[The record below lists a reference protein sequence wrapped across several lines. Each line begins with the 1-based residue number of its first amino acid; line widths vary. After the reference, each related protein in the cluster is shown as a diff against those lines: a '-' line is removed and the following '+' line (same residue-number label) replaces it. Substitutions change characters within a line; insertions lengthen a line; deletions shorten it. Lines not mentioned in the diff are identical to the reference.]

1 MILRL
6 DRDFFQRDTVLVAR
20 ELLGMQ
26 FVCIDQG
33 DRLAGIVTETE
44 AYRGEDDLACH
55 ARAGLTARTAVMYG
69 PPGHVYTYFSY
80 GMHWLINIVTE
91 IEGYPGAVLIRGLA
105 PTRGLKKISQRRK
118 ARPRS
123 EWTNGPAKVCQA
135 FGIDKTHNGMD
146 ICTTDSSIFVEK
158 RPPISDSSV
167 TYGPRVGL
175 NNVPEPW
182 KSMPWRFQINNY
194 GTGHIDT
201 KEKRE

>member
-6 DRDFFQRDTVLVAR
+6 DRDFFLRDTVLVAR

>member
-1 MILRL
+1 MIVRL
-6 DRDFFQRDTVLVAR
+6 DRDFFQRDTVMVAR

-105 PTRGLKKISQRRK
+105 PTLGLKKISLRRK

-146 ICTTDSSIFVEK
+146 ICNTDSSIFVEK

-194 GTGHIDT
+194 ATGHIDI
-201 KEKRE
+201 KENS

>member
-33 DRLAGIVTETE
+33 DRLVGIVTETE

-69 PPGHVYTYFSY
+69 PPGHVYTYFTY

-105 PTRGLKKISQRRK
+105 PTLGLKKISQRRK

-146 ICTTDSSIFVEK
+146 ICTTDSYIFVEK
-158 RPPISDSSV
+158 RPPISDSCV

-182 KSMPWRFQINNY
+182 KSMPWRYQITNSA
-194 GTGHIDT
+194 TEHTDT
-201 KEKRE
+201 IVKRE

>member
-6 DRDFFQRDTVLVAR
+6 DRDFFQRDTVMVAR

-33 DRLAGIVTETE
+33 DRIAGIVTETE

-69 PPGHVYTYFSY
+69 PPGHVYTYFTY
-80 GMHWLINIVTE
+80 GMHWLFNIVTE

-105 PTRGLKKISQRRK
+105 PTQGLKKISQRRK

-158 RPPISDSSV
+158 RSPISDSSV

-182 KSMPWRFQINNY
+182 KSIPWRFQINNY
-194 GTGHIDT
+194 ATGHIDT
-201 KEKRE
+201 MVKRE